1 MAART
6 MSLSGRRILVI
17 EDEYMIADDLA
28 IALRADGAEVIGPV
42 ASMGQG
48 MQVMAGGGTF
58 DAAVLDI
65 NLRGTLAY
73 PLLDQLIA
81 ADVPVLLSSGYDG
94 GMIPERYRH
103 LPRCDK
109 PVSPARLLQ
118 AVARLWDPLPTPRAP
133 MPPAR

>member
-1 MAART
+1 MVARA
-6 MSLSGRRILVI
+6 MPLLGRRILVI

-28 IALRADGAEVIGPV
+28 TALRVDGAEVIGPV
-42 ASMGQG
+42 ASLGQG
-48 MQVMAGGGTF
+48 MQLMAQGGPF

-73 PLLDQLIA
+73 PLLDRLIA
-81 ADVPVLLSSGYDG
+81 ADVPVLLSTGYDA

-109 PVSPARLLQ
+109 PVSAARLLQ
-118 AVARLWDPLPTPRAP
+118 AVACLWNPLPMPRAP